1 MPAPLLS
8 VMGAA
13 KSFGAA
19 PLFTNISLHISD
31 GERLGVIG
39 PNGSGKS
46 TLLKIMAGTLAP
58 DTGTRTVR
66 KLTRVA
72 YVPQEPEFPAG
83 VTTGRV
89 LEEALSAP
97 DMPAAERLA
106 AVGITL
112 GKAGFADGS
121 AAVDTLSG
129 GWKRRLSIAR
139 ELIRNPDVLLL
150 DEPTNHLDLEG
161 ILWLEKLLRAAP
173 FAAVVV
179 SHDRYF
185 LENAATAVAEINRVY
200 PDGLFRTQGNYADF
214 LEKREAFLEA
224 QSEQQAALA
233 NRVRREVEWLRRGP
247 KARTGKS
254 RARIDAAHELMGELA
269 EVSARNAKATTRI
282 DFTSSGRQTR
292 KLVRAEAISKQL
304 GGRQLFRGLSFGL
317 SPGMRLGLAGP
328 NGSGKTTLLRV
339 LKGEIEADA
348 GTVERADGLRVVY
361 FDQGREQLDPA
372 ATLGEGL
379 GAHGDSV
386 IYRGRAIHIAGWAK
400 RFLFRPEQLDTP
412 VGRFSGG
419 ERARIII
426 ARLMLQP
433 ADVLLL
439 DEPTNDLDIPTLE
452 VLEESLMDF
461 AGATGA
467 GDARPLHAR
476 SRGHR
481 GSRVGRRRRCG
492 SLRGLLAMG
501 TGAGRETCARREG
514 NAPASSRRR
523 CIAAKETRVSG
534 SARVGTDGRKDSGS
548 RAGTRS
554 RARGTAGAG
563 GGLRCVGF
571 AAALCGDPGGGSR
584 GGEAVRALGGAG
596 GQGASTIAGTIEGSC
611 DSLSRYSL
619 PAFWPAPRK
628 PRITM
633 W

>member
-1 MPAPLLS
+1 VPAPLLS

-19 PLFTNISLHISD
+19 PLFTDISLHISEGD
-31 GERLGVIG
+31 RLGLIG

-46 TLLKIMAGTLAP
+46 TLLKIMAGMLDP

-83 VTTGRV
+83 VTSGRV

-97 DMPAAERLA
+97 DMPAAGRA
-106 AVGITL
+106 AVVGITL
-112 GKAGFADGS
+112 GKAGFSDGS

-200 PDGLFRTQGNYADF
+200 PDGLFRAAGNYADF

-461 AGATGA
+461 AGALVLVTHDRYMLDRVATVVLGLDGEGGA
-467 GDARPLHAR
+467 EVFADYSQWEQARA
-476 SRGHR
+476 
-481 GSRVGRRRRCG
+481 VK
-492 SLRGLLAMG
+492 
-501 TGAGRETCARREG
+501 
-514 NAPASSRRR
+514 PA
-523 CIAAKETRVSG
+523 
-534 SARVGTDGRKDSGS
+534 
-548 RAGTRS
+548 RAGKEAPLRP
-554 RARGTAGAG
+554 AAGAASQRRKLG
-563 GGLRCVGF
+563 YLEAREWEQMEEKILEAELALEV
-571 AAALCGDPGGGSR
+571 ARAALQAPEVVSDAVALQQR
-584 GGEAVRALGGAG
+584 YVEIQAAEAEVEKLYARWAELEAKV
-596 GQGASTIAGTIEGSC
+596 QV
-611 DSLSRYSL
+611 
-619 PAFWPAPRK
+619 P
-628 PRITM
+628 
-633 W
+633 